1 MIYCFD
7 LDNTICYTEGNNYN
21 SSLPNN
27 EFIDKI
33 NFLYESGH
41 IIKIFTARGMTS
53 YKGDVSL
60 VYFNLFT
67 KTRSQLESWGVKYHQ
82 LILGK
87 PSFDFFIDDKNLTI
101 GEFNKIVEPM
111 NGFIAGAFDVIHPG
125 YIKMFKEAKQY
136 CEFLIV
142 GLHED
147 PSIENGK
154 AKPILSLDERKEI
167 LSSIKFIDEI
177 VPYKTESELLELI
190 KQKYI
195 KILFLGDDY
204 KNVNHNGIKL
214 NIKTQFIN
222 REHGWSTTKFKN
234 LIKNV

>member
-7 LDNTICYTEGNNYN
+7 LDNTICYTRGNDYD
-21 SSLPNN
+21 SSLPNK

-33 NFLYESGH
+33 NFLYETGH

-60 VYFNLFT
+60 VYFNLFS

-101 GEFNKIVEPM
+101 VEFNKTVEPM

-125 YIKMFKEAKQY
+125 YIKMFKEAKQH

-154 AKPILSLDERKEI
+154 TKPILSLDERKEI

-214 NIKTQFIN
+214 NIKTHFIN

>member
-7 LDNTICYTEGNNYN
+7 LDNTICYTEGNDYD
-21 SSLPNN
+21 SCSPNI
-27 EFIDKI
+27 EFINKI
-33 NFLYESGH
+33 NTLYEFGH

-53 YKGDVSL
+53 YRGDVSL
-60 VYFNLFT
+60 VYFNLFSKT
-67 KTRSQLESWGVKYHQ
+67 KLQLEEWGVKYHQ

-101 GEFNKIVEPM
+101 SDFNKFIQPIS
-111 NGFIAGAFDVIHPG
+111 GFIAGAFDVIHPG
-125 YIKMFKEAKQY
+125 YIKMFEEAKKY
-136 CEFLIV
+136 CDFLTV
-142 GLHED
+142 GLHID

-154 AKPILSLDERKEI
+154 SKPILSLEERKEI
-167 LSSIKFIDEI
+167 LTSIKFVDEI
-177 VPYKTESELLELI
+177 IPYGTESELIELI
-190 KQKYI
+190 QKKSI

-204 KNVNHNGIKL
+204 KNTNHNGIKL
-214 NIKTQFIN
+214 NIKTHYIN